1 MPRIEEDEDIVESVP
16 DTEVGEDT
24 AGSLDDFIEHDSVA
38 GDVPPTNEFVTARL
52 EDVIWFI
59 ELQLRDVAPPAEY
72 AGLFKAAR
80 RAYEKLASDITVL
93 ACQAEADWKPNFRKL
108 LKKAYGARV
117 KLDSRKDAVRK
128 EAVCIACGRSEE
140 RSKFRLDLAGAYD
153 LHELCQPVNL
163 QSRWLD
169 FEDNHELP
177 PVDFGVFYLG
187 TECLRKFKTAFL
199 LRNFM
204 SDLINEVLC
213 LLGEPLADGEF
224 ASGAF
229 HEGQFVLFK
238 GVEIPVKYQNMRSKL
253 EYAVANRH
261 CEPPELFL
269 DTDFFE
275 RIDKRRTSL
284 GLTDEMLY
292 QRGVRVVDHGHEEGG
307 GDDEGGLGDAGDQRC
322 GRGEAGPS
330 RVEEEGSVAGSA
342 FSEAPESEL
351 DDGPA
356 TRTRTKTGAKA
367 PAQAP
372 AKGKGKGKG
381 KGKAVAL
388 PIRKSKRK
396 AAAQGQRGAPKRSAR
411 AVSDDDED
419 EGEDDEDEEE
429 GEEGEAAAPAPAP
442 APPAAPRPPRPSL
455 PSVSSLAALARADA
469 KLPSRKKSLAA
480 LHHLAG
486 QLVAKDMHEEA
497 GIVAAAAFSA
507 QEMMNELAQ
516 ARAR

>member
-1 MPRIEEDEDIVESVP
+1 MPQRIEEDEDVVESVP

-24 AGSLDDFIEHDSVA
+24 AGSLDDFIEDDSVA
-38 GDVPPTNEFVTARL
+38 GDVPPATEFATARL
-52 EDVIWFI
+52 EDVVWFI
-59 ELQLRDVAPPAEY
+59 ELQLRDLAPPAEH
-72 AGLFKAAR
+72 AGLFLAAR
-80 RAYEKLASDITVL
+80 RAYQKLASDTTVL
-93 ACQAEADWKPNFRKL
+93 ACQAEADWRPHFRKL

-117 KLDSRKDAVRK
+117 KLDPRKDAVRN
-128 EAVCIACGRSEE
+128 EAVCVACGRSEE

-153 LHELCQPVNL
+153 LEEFCQPVDL
-163 QSRWLD
+163 QSKWLA
-169 FEDNHELP
+169 FEDNHQLT

-213 LLGEPLADGEF
+213 LLGEPLADDEF

-229 HEGQFVLFK
+229 HDGQFVLFK
-238 GVEIPVKYQNMRSKL
+238 GVDIVDKYNLVRSTL
-253 EYAVANRH
+253 EYAVANRQ
-261 CEPPELFL
+261 CEPPALVL
-269 DTDFFE
+269 DTGFFK
-275 RIDKRRTSL
+275 RIDQRRTSL
-284 GLTDEMLY
+284 GLTDKMLY
-292 QRGVRVVDHGHEEGG
+292 DRGVRVVDHGYEEGG
-307 GDDEGGLGDAGDQRC
+307 GDDEGGLGDAADQRC
-322 GRGEAGPS
+322 GRAGPS
-330 RVEEEGSVAGSA
+330 RGGEEGSVAGSA
-342 FSEAPESEL
+342 VSEAPESEP

-356 TRTRTKTGAKA
+356 MRTRTRTGAKA

-372 AKGKGKGKG
+372 GKGKGKG
-381 KGKAVAL
+381 KGKAVAS

-411 AVSDDDED
+411 AVSDDDATVA
-419 EGEDDEDEEE
+419 DDEDEDE
-429 GEEGEAAAPAPAP
+429 GEEGEAAAPAPEP
-442 APPAAPRPPRPSL
+442 ASGAAPRPSRPSL

-497 GIVAAAAFSA
+497 GIVAAAAFTA